1 MYRNRGI
8 KAEISNVVKKLII
21 FKAFAEEPVKSDTT
35 QTVNYEDLIAK
46 ARKEEK
52 DKQFKNIERYKTQV
66 ETLTSQHNS
75 DILRIAELEKLLTEA
90 NDKATK
96 AGSGESEALT
106 ALRNEANSLKS
117 ENETL
122 KQQMEEIKTN
132 TVSREELEKEIRD
145 KFEAE
150 YAVKTYKAQKLA
162 ELKDDILIPDL
173 VVGNTVEEIDKSIEE
188 VLKKSEEI
196 KTKLGVSCNKK
207 KSDTRTPKA
216 PANPT
221 ISPMQDKE
229 ISIEYLASLPVN
241 SDEYKEVR
249 KKLGLK

>member
-90 NDKATK
+90 NDKAVSYTHLTLPTK
-96 AGSGESEALT
+96 A
-106 ALRNEANSLKS
+106 
-117 ENETL
+117 
-122 KQQMEEIKTN
+122 
-132 TVSREELEKEIRD
+132 
-145 KFEAE
+145 
-150 YAVKTYKAQKLA
+150 
-162 ELKDDILIPDL
+162 
-173 VVGNTVEEIDKSIEE
+173 
-188 VLKKSEEI
+188 
-196 KTKLGVSCNKK
+196 
-207 KSDTRTPKA
+207 
-216 PANPT
+216 
-221 ISPMQDKE
+221 
-229 ISIEYLASLPVN
+229 
-241 SDEYKEVR
+241 
-249 KKLGLK
+249 